1 MNNLKVLLR
10 SRLPI
15 TRRSI
20 FSRLAARTIC
30 LPTESVPPNNEAFAL
45 TPVAFTCAT
54 SRDNAVSASRFSI
67 GSASNNGVGGGRTWK
82 IKRSASLTLVIWIAQ
97 RKAQPEE
104 LLRDV
109 GNAIRLS
116 GPANGVFDIRGTAS
130 CLSDNVAMS
139 SLYPEGEMATNKN
152 SDSAG

>member
-1 MNNLKVLLR
+1 MNNLKVLPR
-10 SRLPI
+10 SRVPI

-30 LPTESVPPNNEAFAL
+30 LPIESVPPNNVAFAL

-54 SRDNAVSASRFSI
+54 SRDNAISASCFSN

-82 IKRSASLTLVIWIAQ
+82 IKRSASLALVIWMAQ
-97 RKAQPEE
+97 RKGPSEE
-104 LLRDV
+104 LLRLV

-116 GPANGVFDIRGTAS
+116 GPAKDVFDTRGTAS
-130 CLSDNVAMS
+130 YLSDNVAMS
-139 SLYPEGEMATNKN
+139 SLYPRGGNGDE
-152 SDSAG
+152 